1 MNNIELTPS
10 GDGFDWLFK
19 DGDLVNVRGDS
30 AIISSVLHNIFL
42 SNGELELEW
51 YKDKGSLLNFYSKLL
66 SNENSKV
73 LIRAEVENQC
83 MKVEE
88 IADAKAEIEI
98 IDGNV
103 YIQKITLTK
112 KDGGLII
119 VAKQG

>member
-42 SNGELELEW
+42 RNGELELEW
-51 YKDKGSLLNFYSKLL
+51 YKDKGSLLNSYSKLL